1 MMYVSGEL
9 HAMLISCQKARAI
22 KVLFPDTSKSFSV
35 LAWKT
40 EIFLNNQ
47 FSEKNGNLSQY

>member
-1 MMYVSGEL
+1 MYISWEL

-22 KVLFPDTSKSFSV
+22 KVPFPDTSKSFFV
-35 LAWKT
+35 LGWKT

-47 FSEKNGNLSQY
+47 FSEK